1 MATGKSASRRT
12 PVKHPAGGCNA
23 VSSSD
28 VKFPVELPKP
38 RQTAPEECV
47 VLIVE
52 TSEDAVRVRVIP
64 REPSVR
70 QILDDTYGPGGWCK
84 RQYFA
89 DGQLW
94 CAVGVYCPATGEYV
108 YKDAAAIPLPC
119 RDPALMRTTTSF
131 LAAASIWGAGR
142 DVMELGNLLL
152 KSTQVPI
159 VQGERE
165 RYRLN
170 TSLRVDRFA
179 RDEAGRITMVQFELA
194 DGKKAL
200 WEKT

>member
-23 VSSSD
+23 VSTPD

-38 RQTAPEECV
+38 RQTAPDECV

>member
-1 MATGKSASRRT
+1 M
-12 PVKHPAGGCNA
+12 
-23 VSSSD
+23 
-28 VKFPVELPKP
+28 
-38 RQTAPEECV
+38 

-52 TSEDAVRVRVIP
+52 TSEDAVRVKIIP
-64 REPSVR
+64 RESAVR
-70 QILDDTYGPGGWCK
+70 QMLDETYGSGGWCK

-131 LAAASIWGAGR
+131 LTAAAIWGAGR

-179 RDEAGRITMVQFELA
+179 RDEAGRITMVQFELS
-194 DGKKAL
+194 DGKKVL

>member
-12 PVKHPAGGCNA
+12 PAKHPVGGCNA
-23 VSSSD
+23 VSTPD

-179 RDEAGRITMVQFELA
+179 RDEVGRITMVQFELA